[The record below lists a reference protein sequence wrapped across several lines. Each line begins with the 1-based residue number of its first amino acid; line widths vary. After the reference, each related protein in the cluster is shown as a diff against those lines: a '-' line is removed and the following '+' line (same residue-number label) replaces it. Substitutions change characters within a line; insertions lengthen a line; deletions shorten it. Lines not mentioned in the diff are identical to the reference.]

1 MNKRVYDWRVYPVLD
16 VTRAVKR
23 LVTGLTKLRC
33 LSWVCGVGAL
43 HGSIFLFG
51 GFT

>member
-1 MNKRVYDWRVYPVLD
+1 MNECMSSECTQYLML
-16 VTRAVKR
+16 RAVEQ
-23 LVTGLTKLRC
+23 LVTGFMMHGL
-33 LSWVCGVGAL
+33 GVALISVVAL

>member
-1 MNKRVYDWRVYPVLD
+1 VYDWRVYPVLD
-16 VTRAVKR
+16 VTRAVGQ
-23 LVTGLTKLRC
+23 LVAGFMMH
-33 LSWVCGVGAL
+33 GVGVALISVVAL